1 MDRRTEWHLAGQPP
15 PETGRRWPTQDVPA
29 DLPSDPTVREI
40 KKKMR
45 REKQEKRR
53 EDIYLLRLRLR
64 KKKKKRKGNGWVGGR
79 GGTNG
84 KRDGERRRKEQGN
97 I

>member
-45 REKQEKRR
+45 REKQEKRI
-53 EDIYLLRLRLR
+53 EEYILTTTTTT
-64 KKKKKRKGNGWVGGR
+64 KKRK
-79 GGTNG
+79 
-84 KRDGERRRKEQGN
+84 KEKEIAG
-97 I
+97 